1 MKSPPNFYRVI
12 QIILQMCLCDQ
23 SLVTLGFLW
32 GRLSQPQFHKA
43 LTRKIPF
50 LRGGLEILQ
59 QCDKR
64 VNTKSKKFWWSIR
77 TFVEV
82 TSDKMVRGEGVRRA
96 ICSPPPI
103 LNRVNSWK
111 LLSNVSKSSLLHI
124 AMLLDM
130 ALCFFRKTL
139 IVSCFTIYFKI
150 SSQIRTLWK

>member
-82 TSDKMVRGEGVRRA
+82 TSDKMERGEGVRGA
-96 ICSPPPI
+96 ICSPPPPSLIGLIAESCCLMSQKAPYYI
-103 LNRVNSWK
+103 LQCSWIWHCVFSER
-111 LLSNVSKSSLLHI
+111 LL
-124 AMLLDM
+124 
-130 ALCFFRKTL
+130 
-139 IVSCFTIYFKI
+139 
-150 SSQIRTLWK
+150 LWLVLQFILRFQVR